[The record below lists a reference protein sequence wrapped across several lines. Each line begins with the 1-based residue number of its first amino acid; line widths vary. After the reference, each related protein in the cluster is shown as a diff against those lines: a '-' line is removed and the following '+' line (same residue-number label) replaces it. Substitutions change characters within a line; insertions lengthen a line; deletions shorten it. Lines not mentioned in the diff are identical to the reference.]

1 LSRKIVDPIEY
12 ETKVSPENKRL
23 VEDFITQK
31 IAENR
36 APKTINQYKQDM
48 RIILTYVYRYFQNK
62 SLLEL
67 SKKDIIRFLVM
78 QKERGLS
85 ANRMRRLKST
95 LSSALG
101 TFEDDDDLDYTRNIA
116 SKVKPIKGEPVREIT
131 FLSDG
136 QVQWLKERLLAE
148 RNILLAVYLMLTYI
162 SGKRR
167 GEIHQVMKEGLTDR
181 FHTNTVIGK
190 GQRPYKIYYDKEVQD
205 LIKIY
210 LKDRGEDDI
219 PELFVKVYKNG
230 KKRPV
235 HPSTFNEWCTYMEKL
250 LSEHEGR
257 QIHINPHCFRHSRIT
272 NLTKSGV
279 PLEKVSSYVN
289 HKSLDITKSY
299 LPDSGEEDAADILGI
314 NIDGKVA
321 VKEEPPKPI
330 EPKPVAA
337 PVPVM
342 VDRTDRKSI
351 RMMKKPK
358 KYEQMA
364 LF

>member
-1 LSRKIVDPIEY
+1 
-12 ETKVSPENKRL
+12 
-23 VEDFITQK
+23 
-31 IAENR
+31 
-36 APKTINQYKQDM
+36 
-48 RIILTYVYRYFQNK
+48 
-62 SLLEL
+62 
-67 SKKDIIRFLVM
+67 
-78 QKERGLS
+78 
-85 ANRMRRLKST
+85 
-95 LSSALG
+95 
-101 TFEDDDDLDYTRNIA
+101 
-116 SKVKPIKGEPVREIT
+116 
-131 FLSDG
+131 
-136 QVQWLKERLLAE
+136 
-148 RNILLAVYLMLTYI
+148 
-162 SGKRR
+162 
-167 GEIHQVMKEGLTDR
+167 
-181 FHTNTVIGK
+181 
-190 GQRPYKIYYDKEVQD
+190 
-205 LIKIY
+205 
-210 LKDRGEDDI
+210 
-219 PELFVKVYKNG
+219 
-230 KKRPV
+230 
-235 HPSTFNEWCTYMEKL
+235 MEKL